1 MEKRKYKLK
10 GHESFVLRDGWLTK
24 GLRAVEN
31 NPRVFS
37 NNSGADALGVG
48 TNMAKS
54 IRYWMKTAGLTEE
67 LVSKG
72 VFLTKLGLIILK
84 EDPYLEDI
92 FTIWL
97 IHCNIACNYEQATL
111 WNLFFNEINLTSA
124 FSRDDLFKLEKE
136 KFIQSTG
143 EDEEKVSERSMRDD
157 CMAILAMYTAKSSQD
172 DDPEDKKVSLFAE
185 LGLIGRNGEK
195 FVRQRP
201 LLNKIDP
208 LIILY
213 LIINELNAKGSL
225 QIDYITDGPNMPGKI
240 LNLNRI
246 MVNDFMD
253 ALQNKGYIIVNRTAG
268 LDIIYPDQC
277 KGLTQM
283 NLLKMHYGEAPDHEA
298 C

>member
-1 MEKRKYKLK
+1 MEKHKYKLK
-10 GHESFVLRDGWLTK
+10 GHESFILRDGWLTK

-31 NPRVFS
+31 DPRVFS

-54 IRYWMKTAGLTEE
+54 IRYWMKTAGLIED
-67 LVSKG
+67 SAAKG
-72 VFLTKLGLIILK
+72 VLLTNLGRIILQ

-97 IHCNIACNYEQATL
+97 IHCNIVCNYKQATL
-111 WNLFFNEINLTSA
+111 WNLFFNEMNLISA
-124 FSRDDLFKLEKE
+124 FTRDDLYKLEKE
-136 KFIQSTG
+136 LFIQSTG
-143 EDEEKVSERSMRDD
+143 EEKVSERSMRDD
-157 CMAILAMYTAKSSQD
+157 CTAILAMYTAKSSQD
-172 DDPEDKKVSLFAE
+172 DDPEDKKVSPFSE

-225 QIDYITDGPNMPGKI
+225 QIDYVTDGSNMPGKI

-246 MVNDFMD
+246 MVSDFMD

-277 KGLTQM
+277 KDFTQM
-283 NLLKMHYGEAPDHEA
+283 NLLRMHYEGGARL
-298 C
+298 

>member
-1 MEKRKYKLK
+1 MKKRKYKLK
-10 GHESFVLRDGWLTK
+10 GHESFILRDGWLTK
-24 GLRAVEN
+24 GLRAVEGD
-31 NPRVFS
+31 PRVFS
-37 NNSGADALGVG
+37 NNSGADSLGVG

-67 LVSKG
+67 SATKG
-72 VFLTKLGLIILK
+72 VFLTEFGQIILK

-97 IHCNIACNYEQATL
+97 IHCNISCNYEQATL
-111 WNLFFNEINLTSA
+111 WNLFFNEMNLTSA
-124 FSRDDLFKLEKE
+124 FTRDDFYKLEKE
-136 KFIQSTG
+136 LLMQSTG
-143 EDEEKVSERSMRDD
+143 EEEEKISERSMRDD
-157 CMAILAMYTAKSSQD
+157 CAAILAMYTAKSSQD
-172 DDPEDKKVSLFAE
+172 DDPEDKKISPFAE

-195 FVRQRP
+195 FVRQKP

-213 LIINELNAKGSL
+213 LIINELNAKESL
-225 QIDYITDGPNMPGKI
+225 QIDYVTDGPNMPGRI

-246 MVNDFMD
+246 MVNDFID

-277 KGLTQM
+277 KNMTQV
-283 NLLKMHYGEAPDHEA
+283 NLLEMHYGGGARS
-298 C
+298 